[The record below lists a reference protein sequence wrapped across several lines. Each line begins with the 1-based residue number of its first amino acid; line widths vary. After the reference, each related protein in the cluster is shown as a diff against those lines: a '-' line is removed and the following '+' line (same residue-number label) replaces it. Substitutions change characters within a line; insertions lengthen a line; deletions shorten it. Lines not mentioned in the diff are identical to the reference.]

1 MLVSEGA
8 VAVAVAVKVIK
19 VQIEERQVV
28 AVEEEL
34 DSPLEK
40 VLLT

>member
-1 MLVSEGA
+1 MLASEEA
-8 VAVAVAVKVIK
+8 VAVAVVVKVIK

-28 AVEEEL
+28 AVVEEL
-34 DSPLEK
+34 DSLLEM